1 MRVCSVAL
9 ASRSNREEKVKITLE
24 RAAFAP
30 ITDARLREIIFE
42 FDEDGNIIDCIGV
55 SHGPAIKELTR
66 RIEPALAALS
76 RMAQIRFNKQ
86 LLNLAREQSASATVI
101 PFPVRA

>member
-1 MRVCSVAL
+1 L

-30 ITDARLREIIFE
+30 ITDARLDGLREIIFE